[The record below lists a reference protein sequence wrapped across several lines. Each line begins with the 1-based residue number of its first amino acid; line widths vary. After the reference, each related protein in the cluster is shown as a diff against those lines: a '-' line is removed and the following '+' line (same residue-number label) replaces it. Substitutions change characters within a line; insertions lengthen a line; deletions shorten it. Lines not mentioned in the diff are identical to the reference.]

1 MTSTI
6 DDQITSEVIRGA
18 LLVAAEEASIVV
30 VRSAHSTFIQEGAD
44 ACAAI
49 LDAECQLVALSTATS
64 LMHAASLRCSLPA
77 LVEEFPLDTMR
88 PGDVYALNDPYRG
101 GIHAND
107 VLVFRPVF
115 ADVGDEAEPWSDD
128 RDGEAE
134 STRTRRVAYFGG
146 TLIHIADVG
155 GVSAG
160 GLAALATDTFAEG
173 LMLPP
178 VHLSRGGEPARDV
191 LRIIAGNSRT
201 PDKAIGDI
209 HALIA
214 GANTIGR
221 RIEEMIEQHGADTL
235 ERFIQDWIDT
245 TERRMRDE
253 LLRIP
258 GGTYH
263 GSFTIEGDGFEAG
276 KRFHVD
282 AAVTAADGEI
292 EIDFTGTSDQ
302 SGGAINASFSQT
314 MSGVIYA
321 VRCLVDPSIPMNEGC
336 FRAVRTVLPPGT
348 LVNPNAP
355 AACGG
360 RIISVT
366 AGIEAILG
374 AMAQALPD
382 HEVAASALIHVYSL
396 TGIGDDGR
404 PWVNLFYDFGGVGGR
419 HGVDGPDATGCYFLG
434 GRSVIPQV
442 EPLEA
447 QYPFVVHHSR
457 LRADSGGAGQWRG
470 GLGTELVIEL
480 QGPAELTV
488 RGDRI
493 ELPPPGAHGGSAGK
507 AGAYLVER
515 ADGTVEE
522 LPTKAVGIK
531 LLAGDRFVM
540 RTSGGGGLGS
550 PFERDVDDVLAD
562 VVGARVTV
570 DGAARDYGVVLDAT
584 GSAVDRDATAMLRAK
599 LRTEPTAS
607 GEDGR

>member
-1 MTSTI
+1 M
-6 DDQITSEVIRGA
+6 
-18 LLVAAEEASIVV
+18 
-30 VRSAHSTFIQEGAD
+30 
-44 ACAAI
+44 
-49 LDAECQLVALSTATS
+49 
-64 LMHAASLRCSLPA
+64 
-77 LVEEFPLDTMR
+77 
-88 PGDVYALNDPYRG
+88 
-101 GIHAND
+101 
-107 VLVFRPVF
+107 
-115 ADVGDEAEPWSDD
+115 
-128 RDGEAE
+128 
-134 STRTRRVAYFGG
+134 
-146 TLIHIADVG
+146 
-155 GVSAG
+155 SAG

-178 VHLSRGGEPARDV
+178 VHLSRGGEPASDV

-221 RIEEMIEQHGADTL
+221 RIEEMIEQHGADVL
-235 ERFIQDWIDT
+235 GRFIQDWIDT

-253 LLRIP
+253 LERIP

-292 EIDFTGTSDQ
+292 EIDFTGTSNQ

-348 LVNPNAP
+348 LVNPYAP

-396 TGIGDDGR
+396 TGIGDDGK

-447 QYPFVVHHSR
+447 QYPFVVHRSR

-480 QGPAELTV
+480 QGAAELTV

-493 ELPPPGAHGGSAGK
+493 ELPPPGAHGGHAGE

-515 ADGTVEE
+515 VDGTVEE

-531 LLAGDRFVM
+531 LVAGDRFVM

-550 PFERDVDDVLAD
+550 PLERAVDDVLAD
-562 VVGARVTV
+562 VIGARVTV
-570 DGAARDYGVVLDAT
+570 EGAARDYGVVHRRGRHDRRPRRDHDA
-584 GSAVDRDATAMLRAK
+584 LRAK
-599 LRTEPTAS
+599 LRAERTAS
-607 GEDGR
+607 AEGGR

>member
-77 LVEEFPLDTMR
+77 LVEEFPLETMR

-107 VLVFRPVF
+107 LLVFRPVF
-115 ADVGDEAEPWSDD
+115 SD
-128 RDGEAE
+128 GH
-134 STRTRRVAYFGG
+134 VAYFGG

-178 VHLSRGGEPARDV
+178 VHLSRAGVPASDV

-201 PDKAIGDI
+201 PDKAIGDV

-214 GANTIGR
+214 GVNTIGR
-221 RIEEMIEQHGADTL
+221 RIEEMIEQHGADIL
-235 ERFIQDWIDT
+235 GRFVQNWIDT

-253 LLRIP
+253 LDRIP

-292 EIDFTGTSDQ
+292 EIDFTGTSNQ

-336 FRAVRTVLPPGT
+336 FRAVRTILPPGT
-348 LVNPNAP
+348 LVNPYAP

-396 TGIGDDGR
+396 TGIGDDGKT
-404 PWVNLFYDFGGVGGR
+404 WVNLFYDFGGVGGR

-434 GRSVIPQV
+434 GRSVIPQI

-447 QYPFVVHHSR
+447 QYPFVVHRSR
-457 LRADSGGAGQWRG
+457 LRIDSGGAGQWRG

-493 ELPPPGAHGGSAGK
+493 ELPPPGAHGGRAGEP
-507 AGAYLVER
+507 GAYLVER
-515 ADGTVEE
+515 VDGTVEA
-522 LPTKAVGIK
+522 LPTKAVGVK
-531 LLAGDRFVM
+531 LIAGDRFVM
-540 RTSGGGGLGS
+540 RTSGGGGLGP
-550 PFERDVDDVLAD
+550 PFARDVNDVLAD
-562 VVGARVTV
+562 VLGARVTV
-570 DGAARDYGVVLDAT
+570 EGATRDYGVVLDSSGA
-584 GSAVDRDATAMLRAK
+584 AVDDEATARLRAAQVS
-599 LRTEPTAS
+599 EPQAHEAGTSGTAS
-607 GEDGR
+607 AR

>member
-1 MTSTI
+1 
-6 DDQITSEVIRGA
+6 
-18 LLVAAEEASIVV
+18 
-30 VRSAHSTFIQEGAD
+30 
-44 ACAAI
+44 
-49 LDAECQLVALSTATS
+49 
-64 LMHAASLRCSLPA
+64 
-77 LVEEFPLDTMR
+77 
-88 PGDVYALNDPYRG
+88 
-101 GIHAND
+101 
-107 VLVFRPVF
+107 
-115 ADVGDEAEPWSDD
+115 
-128 RDGEAE
+128 
-134 STRTRRVAYFGG
+134 
-146 TLIHIADVG
+146 
-155 GVSAG
+155 
-160 GLAALATDTFAEG
+160 
-173 LMLPP
+173 
-178 VHLSRGGEPARDV
+178 
-191 LRIIAGNSRT
+191 
-201 PDKAIGDI
+201 
-209 HALIA
+209 
-214 GANTIGR
+214 
-221 RIEEMIEQHGADTL
+221 MIEQHGADVL
-235 ERFIQDWIDT
+235 GRFIQDWIDT

-253 LLRIP
+253 LERIP

-292 EIDFTGTSDQ
+292 EIDFTGTSNQ

-348 LVNPNAP
+348 LVNPYAP

-396 TGIGDDGR
+396 TGIGDDGK

-447 QYPFVVHHSR
+447 QYPFVVHRSR

-493 ELPPPGAHGGSAGK
+493 ELPPPGAHGGSAGE

-515 ADGTVEE
+515 VDGTVEE

-531 LLAGDRFVM
+531 LVAGDRFVM

-550 PFERDVDDVLAD
+550 PLERAVDDVLAD
-562 VVGARVTV
+562 VIGARVTV
-570 DGAARDYGVVLDAT
+570 EGAARDYGVVIDAT
-584 GSAVDRDATAMLRAK
+584 GTTVDRRRDRTLRA
-599 LRTEPTAS
+599 
-607 GEDGR
+607 

>member
-49 LDAECQLVALSTATS
+49 LDADCQLVALSTATS
-64 LMHAASLRCSLPA
+64 LMHAASLRCSLPS
-77 LVEEFPLDTMR
+77 LVEEFPLATMR

-115 ADVGDEAEPWSDD
+115 ADG
-128 RDGEAE
+128 
-134 STRTRRVAYFGG
+134 RVAYFGG

-173 LMLPP
+173 LLLPP
-178 VHLSRGGEPARDV
+178 VHLYREGEPASDV
-191 LRIIAGNSRT
+191 LRIISGNSRT
-201 PDKAIGDI
+201 PDKAIGDV
-209 HALIA
+209 HALVA
-214 GANTIGR
+214 GVNVIGR
-221 RIEEMIEQHGADTL
+221 RLEEMIEKHGADSL
-235 ERFIQDWIDT
+235 ARFVKEWIDS

-253 LLRIP
+253 LRRIP
-258 GGTYH
+258 AGTYH
-263 GSFTIEGDGFEAG
+263 GSFTIEGDGFEQG
-276 KRFHVD
+276 RRFHVA
-282 AAVTAADGEI
+282 AAVTARDGEI
-292 EIDFTGTSDQ
+292 EIDFTGTSPQ

-321 VRCLVDPSIPMNEGC
+321 VRCHVDPTIPMNEGC

-348 LVNPNAP
+348 LVNPHPP

-374 AMAQALPD
+374 ALAQAVPER
-382 HEVAASALIHVYSL
+382 EVAASALIHVYSL
-396 TGIGDDGR
+396 TGIGDDGKS
-404 PWVNLFYDFGGVGGR
+404 WVNLFYDFGGVGAR
-419 HGVDGPDATGCYFLG
+419 HGVDGPDATGCYYLG
-434 GRSVIPQV
+434 GRSVIPQI

-447 QYPFVVHHSR
+447 QYPFVVHRCR
-457 LRADSGGAGQWRG
+457 LRADSGGAGETRG

-480 QGPAELTV
+480 QGDAELTV

-493 ELPPPGAHGGSAGK
+493 ELPPPGAHGGSAGE

-515 ADGTVEE
+515 AGGTIET
-522 LPTKAVGIK
+522 LPTKKVGVK
-531 LLAGDRFVM
+531 LSAGDRFVM

-550 PFERDVDDVLAD
+550 PLARTEAAVLTDVLAQ
-562 VVGARVTV
+562 RVSRE
-570 DGAARDYGVVLDAT
+570 GAARDYGVVLDAAGIAVDGAATDELRAELRARET
-584 GSAVDRDATAMLRAK
+584 GS
-599 LRTEPTAS
+599 
-607 GEDGR
+607 

>member
-77 LVEEFPLDTMR
+77 LVEEFPLETMR

-115 ADVGDEAEPWSDD
+115 ADG
-128 RDGEAE
+128 
-134 STRTRRVAYFGG
+134 RVAYFGG

-178 VHLSRGGEPARDV
+178 VHLSRGGEPASDV

-221 RIEEMIEQHGADTL
+221 RIEEMIEQHGADVL
-235 ERFIQDWIDT
+235 ARFIQDWIDT

-253 LLRIP
+253 LARIP

-282 AAVTAADGEI
+282 AAVTAAGGEI
-292 EIDFTGTSDQ
+292 EIDFTGTSNQ

-348 LVNPNAP
+348 LVNPYAP

-396 TGIGDDGR
+396 TGIGDDGK

-447 QYPFVVHHSR
+447 QYPFVVHRSR

-493 ELPPPGAHGGSAGK
+493 ELPPPGAHGGHAGA

-515 ADGTVEE
+515 VDGSVEE

-531 LLAGDRFVM
+531 LVAGDRFVM

-550 PFERDVDDVLAD
+550 PLERAVDDVLAD
-562 VVGARVTV
+562 VIGARVTV
-570 DGAARDYGVVLDAT
+570 EGAARDYGVVIDAAGT
-584 GSAVDRDATAMLRAK
+584 AVDHDATARLRSERTTSAEA
-599 LRTEPTAS
+599 LR
-607 GEDGR
+607 